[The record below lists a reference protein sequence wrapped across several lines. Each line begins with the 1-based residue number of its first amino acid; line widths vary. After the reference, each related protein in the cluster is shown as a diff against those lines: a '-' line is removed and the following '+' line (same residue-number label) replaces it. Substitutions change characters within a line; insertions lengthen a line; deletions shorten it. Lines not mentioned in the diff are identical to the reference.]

1 MNQVMTEEIK
11 ENEDVGENN
20 NDLVNGVV
28 SKKR

>member
-1 MNQVMTEEIK
+1 MTEEIK